1 MKTNLR
7 CALMLALLAL
17 APAVSA
23 KEELKFTSDE
33 AAVVAQLKALQTEV
47 GPEKRNFIKAQLE
60 LTPEEEAKFWPI
72 YEEHQAALQEL
83 NKRRLDNILAYSRVW
98 NAGHI
103 EDGPADKLVKEA
115 IAIEKA
121 EADLL
126 ERSYQ
131 KLRGKLIAVKMV
143 RYLQL
148 EAKLRAFVRIKQAS
162 EVPLA
167 E

>member
-1 MKTNLR
+1 MKTPVR
-7 CALMLALLAL
+7 CALFLALLAV
-17 APAVSA
+17 APALTA
-23 KEELKFTSDE
+23 GEKLQFTADE
-33 AAVVAQLKALQTEV
+33 AAVIAQLKALQTEI
-47 GPEKRNFIKAQLE
+47 GPEKREFIKAQLE
-60 LTPEEEAKFWPI
+60 LTPEEEAKFWPV
-72 YEEHQAALQEL
+72 YDEHQAALQEL
-83 NKRRLDNILAYSRVW
+83 NKRRLENVLAYSRVW

-103 EDGPADKLVKEA
+103 EDVPADRLLKEA
-115 IAIEKA
+115 IAIERA

-131 KLRGKLIAVKMV
+131 KLRGKIIAVKLV

-148 EAKLRAFVRIKQAS
+148 ESKLRAFVRIKQAA